1 MAGGTI
7 ERSCYSPHYVNTE
20 GDYERDYQ
28 VTLPQGRKAA
38 DGYKPRP
45 GHGRVDRK
53 RERSFSGLR
62 ARFPFPAMNFEQ
74 PTHNDTPAVLP
85 MGHFPS

>member
-1 MAGGTI
+1 MRETRDNQAAL
-7 ERSCYSPHYVNTE
+7 PHN
-20 GDYERDYQ
+20 
-28 VTLPQGRKAA
+28 QGRKAA
-38 DGYKPRP
+38 GGCKPR
-45 GHGRVDRK
+45 HGRVDRK